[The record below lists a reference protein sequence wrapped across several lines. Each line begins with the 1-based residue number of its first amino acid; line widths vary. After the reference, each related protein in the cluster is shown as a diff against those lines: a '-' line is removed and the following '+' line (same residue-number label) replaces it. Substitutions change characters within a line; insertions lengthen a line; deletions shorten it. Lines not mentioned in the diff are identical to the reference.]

1 MHPARWPAGTLVAIA
16 AKSDLASPE
25 RMVEHLLS
33 IAELE
38 TSLDI
43 EWADVVPVSA
53 PERFQLDVL
62 IDTPVGLSPD
72 GPLLS
77 RW

>member
-1 MHPARWPAGTLVAIA
+1 VAIT

-43 EWADVVPVSA
+43 DWADVVPVSV
-53 PERFQLDVL
+53 PERF
-62 IDTPVGLSPD
+62 
-72 GPLLS
+72 
-77 RW
+77 

>member
-1 MHPARWPAGTLVAIA
+1 VHPARWPAGTLVAIA

-43 EWADVVPVSA
+43 DWADVVPVSV
-53 PERFQLDVL
+53 PERF
-62 IDTPVGLSPD
+62 
-72 GPLLS
+72 
-77 RW
+77 